1 MCNQGLPATSAFMKQ
16 LFDEAVRD
24 GAGTLTLDFGSF
36 GETGRD
42 FLSVGPHPGFEPLS
56 FVMSFRT
63 DHGPEYQTAFASND
77 VGEVRQLIRAMQ
89 GWVAFIEARA
99 ALAEEEKS

>member
-1 MCNQGLPATSAFMKQ
+1 MCKYDMRATGAFMQQ
-16 LFDEAVRD
+16 LFEEAAKD

-42 FLSVGPHPGFEPLS
+42 YLSIGPHPGFMPTSL
-56 FVMSFRT
+56 VLSFRT
-63 DHGPEYQTAFASND
+63 DHKAEYQTAFASND

-89 GWVAFIEARA
+89 GWVAFIEAQKEA
-99 ALAEEEKS
+99 